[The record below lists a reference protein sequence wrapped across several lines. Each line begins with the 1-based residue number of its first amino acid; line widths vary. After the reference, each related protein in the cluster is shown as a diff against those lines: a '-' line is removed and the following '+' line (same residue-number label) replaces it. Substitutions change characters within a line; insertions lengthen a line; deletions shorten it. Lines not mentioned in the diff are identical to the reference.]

1 MGSFVGGR
9 PRRGKVYPDGF
20 RHKQYPNCAVP
31 EQTPPPETQG
41 PLTITTADFFVQIH
55 SRPTGEAALHALVA
69 RLNGALGGLCSIT
82 STRTDPTGL
91 CELVA
96 SVVPA
101 SAWAQ
106 AWAILRTHLN
116 CLGVIDD
123 AHVSV
128 FIVAANAAEAKEDR
142 VLWVGRNIR
151 DA

>member
-1 MGSFVGGR
+1 MGHLVGGR
-9 PRRGKVYPDGF
+9 PRRGKVYPDCSGRSDSPHCCAASRQ
-20 RHKQYPNCAVP
+20 RHRRPR
-31 EQTPPPETQG
+31 G

-69 RLNGALGGLCSIT
+69 GLNGALGGLGSIT

-96 SVVPA
+96 SAVPA
-101 SAWAQ
+101 SAWPE
-106 AWAILRTHLN
+106 AWAILRTQLN
-116 CLGVIDD
+116 YLGVIDN
-123 AHVSV
+123 AHVSL

-151 DA
+151 HA

>member
-1 MGSFVGGR
+1 MVSVTSSTPTALCRSRHRRRR
-9 PRRGKVYPDGF
+9 PR
-20 RHKQYPNCAVP
+20 
-31 EQTPPPETQG
+31 G

-69 RLNGALGGLCSIT
+69 RLNGALGGLGSIT

-106 AWAILRTHLN
+106 AWAILRTQLN
-116 CLGVIDD
+116 YLGVIDD
-123 AHVSV
+123 AHVSL